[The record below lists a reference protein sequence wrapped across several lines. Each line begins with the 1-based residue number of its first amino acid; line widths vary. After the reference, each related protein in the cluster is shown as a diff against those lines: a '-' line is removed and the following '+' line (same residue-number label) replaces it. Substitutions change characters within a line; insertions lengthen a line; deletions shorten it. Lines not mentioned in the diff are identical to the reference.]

1 MLSRGS
7 SVYRVCKFL
16 NFLVSKIQLISLGEL
31 VEYVHIVLEGE
42 VELQFP
48 SVYSR
53 KIQLKKIQAKLDN
66 IQKTYNASIDQ
77 ILDKI
82 QAHKRKIED
91 ELKEQ

>member
-1 MLSRGS
+1 MLSWGS